1 MVVGDKIV
9 SMKIR
14 KTPAH
19 CFDNLPDYDFAPH
32 FVTLDDDEGGTLDM
46 HYIEAGPADGQPVVM
61 IHGNPTWSF
70 MWRKI
75 VRALADAG
83 YRAIA
88 IDLIGM
94 GRSDKPT
101 KMRDYT
107 IARHEKWV
115 AQALF
120 DRLDLHGA
128 HLVLHDWGGIIGLR
142 VAANHQ
148 DRLASITFSNT
159 GLPVRDPAQEIEQ
172 MAMPGAGFL
181 RKFQLYVR
189 FNPFWRHWNMLAAIC
204 TSKLSKAVVAGYAAP
219 YPSFRYLT
227 GNRQFTQMLPTR
239 YDNPMLVD
247 NFHAREKLAGFDK
260 PFLCLYSDK
269 DIVAPNGHKSVRPFI
284 AAAGKREMVI
294 LKGGSHFLVED
305 VPDDYAAALLAF
317 LDEIK

>member
-1 MVVGDKIV
+1 
-9 SMKIR
+9 MKIR
-14 KTPAH
+14 KTPDH

-32 FVTLDDDEGGTLDM
+32 FVTLDDHEGGKLDM
-46 HYIEAGPADGQPVVM
+46 HYIEYGPADGQPVVM

-70 MWRKI
+70 MWRKV
-75 VRALADAG
+75 VRALGQAG

-101 KMRDYT
+101 RMRDYT
-107 IARHEKWV
+107 IARHEAWV
-115 AQALF
+115 REALF
-120 DRLDLHGA
+120 DRLNLKNV

-142 VAANHQ
+142 VAADNQ

-159 GLPVRDPAQEIEQ
+159 GLPVRDPAQEIDD
-172 MAMPGAGFL
+172 MAMPGSGFL

-189 FNPFWRHWNMLAAIC
+189 VNPFWRHWKMLAGIC
-204 TSKLSKAVVAGYAAP
+204 TTTLSKQVIAGYAAP

-247 NFHAREKLAGFDK
+247 NFKARQKLAAFDK

-269 DIVAPNGHKSVRPFI
+269 DIVAPNGHQSVRPFI
-284 AAAGKREMVI
+284 PAAAQREPVI
-294 LKGGSHFLVED
+294 LSGGSHFLVED
-305 VPDDYAAALLAF
+305 MHDDYAAALLAF
-317 LDEIK
+317 LNEIG